1 MPYDTEVPVPP
12 PRPIAAKTVAL
23 DQLWLRLSLE
33 RRQGVLRTLSRV
45 VAQQLEPPPEGKE
58 VDDERAQRQGA

>member
-1 MPYDTEVPVPP
+1 MSYGTEVQIPP
-12 PRPIAAKTVAL
+12 APIPSATVAL

-33 RRQGVLRTLSRV
+33 RRQGALRTLSRI

-58 VDDERAQRQGA
+58 VDDERT